1 MKENYSILV
10 VDDEEIA
17 REMLM
22 EALRREGYSLSGAD
36 SGEEALKI
44 LARQPV
50 DLVITDVRMGG
61 MSGIE
66 LLREIKTGYPE
77 VMVVVVTAFGHGE
90 MTIEAIGAGAF
101 DFISKPF
108 QMDKIRRVVRNVFDK
123 RELVQEAVEMEPVEA
138 LKTSTNRLVGKSEK
152 MFDVFKLI
160 GRISN
165 TESTVMIIGESGTG
179 KELVAKSIHENS
191 YRRDRPF
198 LAINCGALPESLLE
212 SELFGYE
219 KGSFTGADKTH
230 MGIFE
235 AVNGG
240 TCLLDEIGE
249 MPPAMQ
255 AKLLRVLQDGEI
267 RRVGSSR
274 AVMVDVRILSAT
286 HRNLEEMVSR
296 GQFREDLFYRL
307 NVVRITLPPLRER
320 KEDIPLLVEFFLSN
334 YMRRNNRKGL
344 RISKEAL
351 QMLQAHSWPGNV
363 RELENVIESAATL
376 AATPVI
382 GVDNLPLTVRSSG
395 MQEYY
400 LAKVIPQLGEDELL
414 PLAEVEKMYI
424 LKVIEAVGGNKSQA
438 ARVLGLDR
446 KTLRMKLK
454 QYGYED

>member
-22 EALRREGYSLSGAD
+22 EALRREGYSLSGAE
-36 SGEEALKI
+36 SGEEALEI

-66 LLREIKTGYPE
+66 LLREIKARYPE

-123 RELVQEAVEMEPVEA
+123 RELVQEVVEMEPVEA

-152 MFDVFKLI
+152 MFEVFKLI

-249 MPPAMQ
+249 MPSAMQ

-267 RRVGSSR
+267 RRVGSAR
-274 AVMVDVRILSAT
+274 AIKVDVRILSAT
-286 HRNLEEMVSR
+286 NRNLEEMVSR

-344 RISKEAL
+344 RISREAM

-376 AATPVI
+376 TATPVI

-400 LAKVIPQLGEDELL
+400 LAKVAPQLGEDELL

>member
-22 EALRREGYSLSGAD
+22 EALRREGYSLSGAE
-36 SGEEALKI
+36 SGEEALEI

-66 LLREIKTGYPE
+66 LLREIKARYPE

-123 RELVQEAVEMEPVEA
+123 RELVQEVVEMEPVEA

-152 MFDVFKLI
+152 MFEVFKLI

-249 MPPAMQ
+249 MPSAMQ

-274 AVMVDVRILSAT
+274 AIKVDVRILSAT

-344 RISKEAL
+344 RISREAM

-376 AATPVI
+376 TATPVI

-400 LAKVIPQLGEDELL
+400 LAKVAPQLGEDELL

-424 LKVIEAVGGNKSQA
+424 LKVIEAVEGNKSQA